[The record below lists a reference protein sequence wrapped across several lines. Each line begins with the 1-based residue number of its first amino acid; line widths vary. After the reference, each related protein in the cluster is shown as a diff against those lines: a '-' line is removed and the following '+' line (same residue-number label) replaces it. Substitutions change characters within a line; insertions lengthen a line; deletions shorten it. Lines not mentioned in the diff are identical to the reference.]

1 MTRLI
6 NDNARLQ
13 FGAVCSTVHFLANSA
28 RGQAGKMV
36 ARHNISVISM
46 AVMAGFLSLSSL
58 PSHAETL
65 MEALSEAYLTNP
77 DLVAERSRVR
87 AVDEQV
93 PQALSNW
100 RPQVTLSG
108 RYGVRKL
115 DRETAAGVD
124 TDRTDQPQS
133 VGLEISQNLFRGFRT
148 QAETERAE
156 NRVAAARSNLIGTE
170 QSVFLEG
177 VAGYVT
183 VLRDTAVLELRTN
196 NVGVIEQQLQATR
209 DRFEVG
215 ELTRTDVAQAESRLA
230 RAVADRTTAEASFE
244 TSRAAY
250 RKAIGRDPEQLQQ
263 PELPPNLPQSEA
275 DALAAAAENN
285 PDVVFADFNERAA
298 RSDIELREGELL
310 PTLTLDATIDRD
322 KDISGSDVR
331 DTEAALTAR
340 LSVPL
345 YQSGEVYSR
354 IREAKQTASQRL
366 SELALRKREAEQDAS
381 DAWEEFRA
389 AQARITSFEA
399 EVRAQEV
406 AFEGVQ
412 QEAQVGS
419 RTVLDVLDAEQE
431 LLDSRVNLVSA
442 RRDLIVSG
450 YALLS
455 AIGKLT
461 AGDLGLN
468 VNLYDPTRNLDAV
481 RDKLFGSDIKDE

>member
-1 MTRLI
+1 M
-6 NDNARLQ
+6 
-13 FGAVCSTVHFLANSA
+13 SA
-28 RGQAGKMV
+28 RFHIAAVSV
-36 ARHNISVISM
+36 AVL
-46 AVMAGFLSLSSL
+46 AGFVAFS
-58 PSHAETL
+58 PVAVHAESLT
-65 MEALSEAYLTNP
+65 EALAEAYGTNP
-77 DLVAERSRVR
+77 DLAAERARVR

-100 RPQVTLSG
+100 RPQVSLNG
-108 RYGVRKL
+108 RYGFRTL
-115 DRETAAGVD
+115 DRETGAGVE

-133 VGLEISQNLFRGFRT
+133 VGLAISQNLFRGFRT

-170 QSVFLEG
+170 QSVLLDG
-177 VAGYVT
+177 VVAYVT
-183 VLRDTAVLELRTN
+183 TLRDTAVLQLRTN
-196 NVGVIEQQLQATR
+196 NIGVIEQQLQATR

-230 RAVADRTTAEASFE
+230 RAVADRTTAEANLES
-244 TSRAAY
+244 SQAAY
-250 RKAIGRDPEQLQQ
+250 RKAIGRDPVALEQ
-263 PELPPNLPQSEA
+263 PDLPQNLPASEVDA
-275 DALAAAAENN
+275 QALAVENN

-298 RSDIELREGELL
+298 RSDVELRRGELL
-310 PTLTLDATIDRD
+310 PTLTLDATVDRE
-322 KDISGSDVR
+322 KDIAGSDVK
-331 DTEAALTAR
+331 DTESALTAR

-366 SELALRKREAEQDAS
+366 SELALSKREAEQESS
-381 DAWEEFRA
+381 DAWEDFRA
-389 AQARITSFEA
+389 AQARITSFES

-431 LLDSRVNLVSA
+431 LLDARVNLVSA

-461 AGDLGLN
+461 AQDLNLA
-468 VNLYDPTRNLDAV
+468 VDLYDPTRNYGTV
-481 RDKLFGSDIKDE
+481 RNKLFGSDIGGE

>member
-1 MTRLI
+1 M
-6 NDNARLQ
+6 
-13 FGAVCSTVHFLANSA
+13 SA
-28 RGQAGKMV
+28 RFHIAAVSV
-36 ARHNISVISM
+36 AVL
-46 AVMAGFLSLSSL
+46 AGFVAFS
-58 PSHAETL
+58 PVAVHAESLT
-65 MEALSEAYLTNP
+65 EALAEAYGTNP
-77 DLVAERSRVR
+77 DLAAERARVR

-100 RPQVTLSG
+100 RPQVSLNG
-108 RYGVRKL
+108 RYGFRTL
-115 DRETAAGVD
+115 DRETGAGVE

-133 VGLEISQNLFRGFRT
+133 VGLAISQNLFRGFRT

-170 QSVFLEG
+170 QSVLLDG
-177 VAGYVT
+177 VVAYVT
-183 VLRDTAVLELRTN
+183 TLRDTAVLQLRTN

-230 RAVADRTTAEASFE
+230 RAVADRTTAEANLES
-244 TSRAAY
+244 SQAAY
-250 RKAIGRDPEQLQQ
+250 RKAIGRDPVALEQ
-263 PELPPNLPQSEA
+263 PDLPQNLPASEVDA
-275 DALAAAAENN
+275 QALAVENN

-298 RSDIELREGELL
+298 RSDVELRRGELL
-310 PTLTLDATIDRD
+310 PTLTLDATVDRE
-322 KDISGSDVR
+322 KDIAGSDVK
-331 DTEAALTAR
+331 DTESALTAR

-366 SELALRKREAEQDAS
+366 SELALSKREAEQESS
-381 DAWEEFRA
+381 DAWEDFRA
-389 AQARITSFEA
+389 AQARITSFES

-431 LLDSRVNLVSA
+431 LLDARVNLVSA

-461 AGDLGLN
+461 AQDLNLA
-468 VNLYDPTRNLDAV
+468 VDLYDPTRNYGTV
-481 RDKLFGSDIKDE
+481 RNKLFGSDIGGE

>member
-1 MTRLI
+1 MIALNSI
-6 NDNARLQ
+6 
-13 FGAVCSTVHFLANSA
+13 AVIGVAVLASF
-28 RGQAGKMV
+28 V
-36 ARHNISVISM
+36 
-46 AVMAGFLSLSSL
+46 GFSSPL
-58 PSHAETL
+58 VHAETL
-65 MEALSEAYLTNP
+65 AEALAEAYSTNP

-108 RYGVRKL
+108 RYGLRKL
-115 DRETAAGVD
+115 DRETG
-124 TDRTDQPQS
+124 TGIKTNRTDQPQS
-133 VGLEISQNLFRGFRT
+133 IGLAITQNLFRGFRT
-148 QAETERAE
+148 QAETERAQ

-170 QSVFLEG
+170 QNVLLEG
-177 VAGYVT
+177 VVGYVT

-230 RAVADRTTAEASFE
+230 RAFADRTTAEANLE

-250 RKAIGRDPEQLQQ
+250 RKAIGRDPSELRQ
-263 PELPPNLPQSEA
+263 PKLPPNLPTSET
-275 DALAAAAENN
+275 DALAAAANNN
-285 PDVVFADFNERAA
+285 PNVVFADFNERAA
-298 RSDIELREGELL
+298 RADIELREGELL
-310 PTLTLDATIDRD
+310 PTLTLDATIDRE
-322 KDISGSDVR
+322 KDVVGSDVK
-331 DTEAALTAR
+331 DTESAITAR

-345 YQSGEVYSR
+345 YQSGAVYSR

-366 SELALRKREAEQDAS
+366 SELALSKREAEQDAS
-381 DAWEEFRA
+381 DAWENFRA
-389 AQARITSFEA
+389 SQARITSFES

-431 LLDSRVNLVSA
+431 LLDARVNLVSA

-450 YALLS
+450 YGLLA

-461 AGDLGLN
+461 AQDLDLA
-468 VNLYDPTRNLDAV
+468 VDLYDPTRNFGTV
-481 RDKLFGSDIKDE
+481 RDKFFGSDIEDE

>member
-1 MTRLI
+1 MI
-6 NDNARLQ
+6 ARNSI
-13 FGAVCSTVHFLANSA
+13 AVIGVTVLASFV
-28 RGQAGKMV
+28 GFSSS
-36 ARHNISVISM
+36 SV
-46 AVMAGFLSLSSL
+46 
-58 PSHAETL
+58 HAETL
-65 MEALSEAYLTNP
+65 AEALTEAYGTNP
-77 DLVAERSRVR
+77 DLVAERARVR

-100 RPQVTLSG
+100 RPQLFLSG
-108 RYGVRKL
+108 RYGVRRI
-115 DRETAAGVD
+115 DRESGAGVD
-124 TDRTDQPQS
+124 TERTDVPRS
-133 VGLEISQNLFRGFRT
+133 IGLAITQNLFRGFRT
-148 QAETERAE
+148 QAETERAQ

-170 QSVFLEG
+170 QNVLLEG
-177 VAGYVT
+177 VVGYVT

-230 RAVADRTTAEASFE
+230 RAVADRTTAEANLE
-244 TSRAAY
+244 TARAAY
-250 RKAIGRDPEQLQQ
+250 RKAIGRDPQQLQI
-263 PELPPNLPQSEA
+263 PDLPPNLPSSEA
-275 DALAAAAENN
+275 DALAAAANNN
-285 PDVVFADFNERAA
+285 PNVVFADFNERAA

-310 PTLTLDATIDRD
+310 PTLTLDATIDRE
-322 KDISGSDVR
+322 KDVVGSDVK
-331 DTEAALTAR
+331 DTESAITAR

-345 YQSGEVYSR
+345 YQSGAVYSR

-366 SELALRKREAEQDAS
+366 SELALSKREAEQDAS
-381 DAWEEFRA
+381 DAWENFRA
-389 AQARITSFEA
+389 SQARITSFES

-431 LLDSRVNLVSA
+431 LLDARVNLVSA

-450 YALLS
+450 YGLLA

-461 AGDLGLN
+461 AQDLDLA
-468 VNLYDPTRNLDAV
+468 VDLYDPTRNFGTV
-481 RDKLFGSDIKDE
+481 RDKFFGSDIEDE

>member
-1 MTRLI
+1 M
-6 NDNARLQ
+6 
-13 FGAVCSTVHFLANSA
+13 SA
-28 RGQAGKMV
+28 RINIAVIKV
-36 ARHNISVISM
+36 AVIASF
-46 AVMAGFLSLSSL
+46 AAFSLSGA
-58 PSHAETL
+58 HAESLT
-65 MEALSEAYLTNP
+65 EALAEAYGTNP
-77 DLVAERSRVR
+77 DLAAERARVR

-100 RPQVTLSG
+100 RPQVSLSG
-108 RYGVRKL
+108 RYGFRKL
-115 DRETAAGVD
+115 DRKTGIGVE

-133 VGLEISQNLFRGFRT
+133 VGLAITQNLFRGFRT
-148 QAETERAE
+148 EAETERAQ

-170 QSVFLEG
+170 QSVLLEG
-177 VAGYVT
+177 VVAYVT

-230 RAVADRTTAEASFE
+230 RAVADRTTAEANLES
-244 TSRAAY
+244 SRAAY
-250 RKAIGRDPEQLQQ
+250 RKAIGRDPLELQQ
-263 PELPPNLPQSEA
+263 PDLPPNLPTAEA
-275 DALAAAAENN
+275 DAQALAVENN

-298 RSDIELREGELL
+298 RSDVELRRGELL
-310 PTLTLDATIDRD
+310 PTLTLDATVDRE
-322 KDISGSDVR
+322 KDIAGSDVK
-331 DTEAALTAR
+331 DTESALTAR

-366 SELALRKREAEQDAS
+366 AELALSKREAEQDAS
-381 DAWEEFRA
+381 DAWEDFRA
-389 AQARITSFEA
+389 AQARITSFES

-431 LLDSRVNLVSA
+431 LLDARVNLVSA

-461 AGDLGLN
+461 AQDLNLA
-468 VNLYDPTRNLDAV
+468 VDLYDPKRNFGAV
-481 RDKLFGSDIKDE
+481 KNKLFGSDIGNE

>member
-1 MTRLI
+1 
-6 NDNARLQ
+6 
-13 FGAVCSTVHFLANSA
+13 
-28 RGQAGKMV
+28 MV
-36 ARHNISVISM
+36 ARHGITVMSV
-46 AVMAGFLSLSSL
+46 AVMASIVGFFPVSAE
-58 PSHAETL
+58 AETL
-65 MEALSEAYLTNP
+65 SEALAEAYQTNP

-100 RPQVTLSG
+100 RPQVSLSG

-115 DRETAAGVD
+115 DRNANTGVD

-133 VGLEISQNLFRGFRT
+133 VGLVISQNLFRGFRT

-170 QSVFLEG
+170 QSVLLEG
-177 VAGYVT
+177 VVGYVT
-183 VLRDTAVLELRTN
+183 VLRDTAVFQLRTN

-230 RAVADRTTAEASFE
+230 RAVADRTTAEANLES
-244 TSRAAY
+244 SRAAY
-250 RKAIGRDPEQLQQ
+250 RKAIGRDPEALQQ
-263 PELPPNLPQSEA
+263 PELPPNLPQSEE
-275 DALAAAAENN
+275 DAQGAAAKNN
-285 PDVVFADFNERAA
+285 PDVIFADFNERAA
-298 RSDIELREGELL
+298 RSDIELRRGELL

-322 KDISGSDVR
+322 KDISGSDVK
-331 DTEAALTAR
+331 DTESALTAR

-345 YQSGEVYSR
+345 YQSGAVYSR

-366 SELALRKREAEQDAS
+366 SELALRKREAEQQAS
-381 DAWEEFRA
+381 DAWEDFRA
-389 AQARITSFEA
+389 AQARITSFES

-431 LLDSRVNLVSA
+431 LLDARVNLVSA

-455 AIGKLT
+455 AVGRLT
-461 AGDLGLN
+461 AQELSLN
-468 VNLYDPTRNLDAV
+468 VNVYDPTRNYGAV
-481 RDKLFGSDIKDE
+481 RGKLFGSDIEDE

>member
-1 MTRLI
+1 
-6 NDNARLQ
+6 
-13 FGAVCSTVHFLANSA
+13 
-28 RGQAGKMV
+28 MV
-36 ARHNISVISM
+36 ARHSIAVLGV
-46 AVMAGFLSLSSL
+46 AVMAGVWGFSS
-58 PSHAETL
+58 PSAQAETL
-65 MEALSEAYLTNP
+65 AEALAEAYQTNP
-77 DLVAERSRVR
+77 DLTAERSRVR

-108 RYGVRKL
+108 RYGVRTL
-115 DRETAAGVD
+115 DRKTGAGVES
-124 TDRTDQPQS
+124 DRTDQPQS
-133 VGLEISQNLFRGFRT
+133 VGLSISQNLFRGFRT

-170 QSVFLEG
+170 QSVLLEG
-177 VAGYVT
+177 VVGYVT
-183 VLRDTAVLELRTN
+183 VLRDTAVLELRVN

-230 RAVADRTTAEASFE
+230 RAVADRTTAEANFE

-250 RKAIGRDPEQLQQ
+250 RKAIGRDPVALQQ
-263 PELPPNLPQSEA
+263 PDLPPNLPQSEA
-275 DALAAAAENN
+275 DTLAAAAENN

-322 KDISGSDVR
+322 KDIAGSDVR
-331 DTEAALTAR
+331 DTEKAITAR

-345 YQSGEVYSR
+345 YQSGAVYSR

-366 SELALRKREAEQDAS
+366 SELALRKREAEQEAS
-381 DAWEEFRA
+381 DSWEDFRA
-389 AQARITSFEA
+389 AQARITAFES

-461 AGDLGLN
+461 AQDLSLN
-468 VNLYDPTRNLDAV
+468 VDVYDPTHNFGAV
-481 RDKLFGSDIKDE
+481 RGKLFGSDIEGE

>member
-1 MTRLI
+1 
-6 NDNARLQ
+6 
-13 FGAVCSTVHFLANSA
+13 
-28 RGQAGKMV
+28 MV
-36 ARHNISVISM
+36 ARHSIAVLGV
-46 AVMAGFLSLSSL
+46 AVMAGVWGFSS
-58 PSHAETL
+58 PSAQAETL
-65 MEALSEAYLTNP
+65 AEALAEAYQTNP
-77 DLVAERSRVR
+77 DLTAERSRVR

-108 RYGVRKL
+108 RYGVRTL
-115 DRETAAGVD
+115 DRKTGAGVES
-124 TDRTDQPQS
+124 DRTDQPRS
-133 VGLEISQNLFRGFRT
+133 VGLSISQNLFRGFRT

-170 QSVFLEG
+170 QSVLLEG
-177 VAGYVT
+177 VVGYVT
-183 VLRDTAVLELRTN
+183 VLRDTAVLELRVN

-230 RAVADRTTAEASFE
+230 RAVADRTTAEANFE

-250 RKAIGRDPEQLQQ
+250 RKAIGRDPVALQQ
-263 PELPPNLPQSEA
+263 PDLPPNLPQSEA
-275 DALAAAAENN
+275 DTLAAAAENN

-322 KDISGSDVR
+322 KDIAGSDVR
-331 DTEAALTAR
+331 DTEKAITAR

-345 YQSGEVYSR
+345 YQSGAVYSR

-366 SELALRKREAEQDAS
+366 SELALRKREAEQEAS
-381 DAWEEFRA
+381 DSWEDFRA
-389 AQARITSFEA
+389 AQARITAFES

-461 AGDLGLN
+461 AQDLSLN
-468 VNLYDPTRNLDAV
+468 VDVYDPTHNFGAV
-481 RDKLFGSDIKDE
+481 RGKLFGSDIEGE

>member
-1 MTRLI
+1 M
-6 NDNARLQ
+6 A
-13 FGAVCSTVHFLANSA
+13 A
-28 RGQAGKMV
+28 
-36 ARHNISVISM
+36 ISM
-46 AVMAGFLSLSSL
+46 AVIVGFMGVSSW
-58 PSHAETL
+58 SAQAETL
-65 MEALSEAYLTNP
+65 SEALAEAYGTNP

-115 DRETAAGVD
+115 DRELSSGVS

-133 VGLEISQNLFRGFRT
+133 VGLAITQNLFRGFRT

-170 QSVFLEG
+170 QSVLLEG
-177 VAGYVT
+177 VVGYVT

-230 RAVADRTTAEASFE
+230 RAVADRITAEANLE

-250 RKAIGRDPEQLQQ
+250 RKAIGRDPVDLQQ
-263 PELPPNLPQSEA
+263 PDLPPNLPASEA
-275 DALAAAAENN
+275 DALAAAADNN

-298 RSDIELREGELL
+298 RSDIELRRGELL
-310 PTLTLDATIDRD
+310 PTLTLDATVDRD
-322 KDISGSDVR
+322 KDIVGSDVK
-331 DTEAALTAR
+331 DTEGALTAR

-345 YQSGEVYSR
+345 YQSGAVYSR

-366 SELALRKREAEQDAS
+366 SELALEKREAEQNAS
-381 DAWEEFRA
+381 DTWEDFRA
-389 AQARITSFEA
+389 AQARITSFES

-431 LLDSRVNLVSA
+431 LLDARVNLVSA

-455 AIGKLT
+455 AVGKLT
-461 AGDLGLN
+461 AQDLGLA
-468 VNLYDPTRNLDAV
+468 VDLYDPTSNFGAV

>member
-1 MTRLI
+1 MVSRNNRL
-6 NDNARLQ
+6 A
-13 FGAVCSTVHFLANSA
+13 
-28 RGQAGKMV
+28 
-36 ARHNISVISM
+36 VISM
-46 AVMAGFLSLSSL
+46 AVIAGFVGISASSA
-58 PSHAETL
+58 HAETL
-65 MEALSEAYLTNP
+65 AEALAEAYGTNP

-108 RYGVRKL
+108 RYGIRKL
-115 DRETAAGVD
+115 DRDFATGGSA
-124 TDRTDQPQS
+124 DRTDQPQS
-133 VGLEISQNLFRGFRT
+133 VGVAVTQNVFRGFRT
-148 QAETERAE
+148 EAETARAE

-170 QSVFLEG
+170 QSVLLEG
-177 VAGYVT
+177 VVGYVT
-183 VLRDTAVLELRTN
+183 VLRDTAVLELRVN
-196 NVGVIEQQLQATR
+196 NVSVIEQQLQATR

-230 RAVADRTTAEASFE
+230 RAVADRTTAEANLE

-250 RKAIGRDPEQLQQ
+250 RKAIGRDPVDLQQ
-263 PELPPNLPQSEA
+263 PDLPANLPTSEE
-275 DALAAAAENN
+275 DALIAAAANN
-285 PDVVFADFNERAA
+285 PNVVFADFNERAA
-298 RSDIELREGELL
+298 RSDIELRRGELL
-310 PTLTLDATIDRD
+310 PTVTLDATVDRD
-322 KDISGSDVR
+322 KDISGSDVE

-345 YQSGEVYSR
+345 YQSGAVYSR

-366 SELALRKREAEQDAS
+366 SELALTKREAEQDAS
-381 DAWEEFRA
+381 DAWEDFRA
-389 AQARITSFEA
+389 SQARITSFES

-431 LLDSRVNLVSA
+431 LLDARVNLVSA

-455 AIGKLT
+455 AVGKLT
-461 AGDLGLN
+461 AQDLELA
-468 VNLYDPTRNLDAV
+468 VDLYDPTRNFGTV
-481 RDKLFGSDIKDE
+481 RNKLFGSDIDDE

>member
-1 MTRLI
+1 MPTR
-6 NDNARLQ
+6 
-13 FGAVCSTVHFLANSA
+13 VHITA
-28 RGQAGKMV
+28 
-36 ARHNISVISM
+36 ISM
-46 AVMAGFLSLSSL
+46 AVMAGFVVFS
-58 PSHAETL
+58 PSAAHAESLT
-65 MEALSEAYLTNP
+65 EALVEAYGTNP
-77 DLVAERSRVR
+77 DLAAERARVR

-100 RPQVTLSG
+100 RPTVSLSS
-108 RYGVRKL
+108 RYGFRKL
-115 DRETAAGVD
+115 DRETGVGVE
-124 TDRTDQPQS
+124 TDRTTQPVG

-156 NRVAAARSNLIGTE
+156 NRVAAARSNLIGAE
-170 QSVFLEG
+170 QSVLLEG
-177 VAGYVT
+177 VVAYVT
-183 VLRDTAVLELRTN
+183 VLRDTAVLQLRTN

-215 ELTRTDVAQAESRLA
+215 ELTRTDVAQAESRIA
-230 RAVADRTTAEASFE
+230 RAIADRTTAEANLES
-244 TSRAAY
+244 SRAAY
-250 RKAIGRDPEQLQQ
+250 RKAIGRDPVELQQ
-263 PELPPNLPQSEA
+263 PGLPPNLPPSEA
-275 DALAAAAENN
+275 DAQALAVENN

-298 RSDIELREGELL
+298 RSDVALRRGELL
-310 PTLTLDATIDRD
+310 PTLSLDLTVDRE
-322 KDISGSDVR
+322 KDIAGPDIK
-331 DTEAALTAR
+331 DTDSAINAR

-366 SELALRKREAEQDAS
+366 SELALSKRQAEQDSS

-389 AQARITSFEA
+389 AQARITSFES

-431 LLDSRVNLVSA
+431 LLDARVNLVSA
-442 RRDLIVSG
+442 RRDLTVSS

-455 AIGKLT
+455 AVGKLT
-461 AGDLGLN
+461 AQDLNLA
-468 VNLYDPTRNLDAV
+468 VDLYDPTRNFGAV
-481 RDKLFGSDIKDE
+481 KNKLFGSDIGDE

>member
-1 MTRLI
+1 MVVRHSI
-6 NDNARLQ
+6 
-13 FGAVCSTVHFLANSA
+13 AV
-28 RGQAGKMV
+28 
-36 ARHNISVISM
+36 ISV
-46 AVMAGFLSLSSL
+46 AVMASVWGFSS
-58 PSHAETL
+58 PSAQAETL
-65 MEALSEAYLTNP
+65 AEALAEAYQTNP
-77 DLVAERSRVR
+77 DLTAERSRVR

-108 RYGVRKL
+108 RYGVRTL
-115 DRETAAGVD
+115 DRETGAGVES
-124 TDRTDQPQS
+124 DRTDQPQS

-170 QSVFLEG
+170 QSVLLEG
-177 VAGYVT
+177 VVGYVT
-183 VLRDTAVLELRTN
+183 VLRDRAVLELRVN

-230 RAVADRTTAEASFE
+230 RAVADRTTAEANFE

-250 RKAIGRDPEQLQQ
+250 RKAIGRDPVALQQ

-275 DALAAAAENN
+275 DTLAAAAENN

-322 KDISGSDVR
+322 KDLAGSDVR
-331 DTEAALTAR
+331 DTEKAITAR

-345 YQSGEVYSR
+345 YQSGAVYSR

-366 SELALRKREAEQDAS
+366 SELALRKREAEQGAS
-381 DAWEEFRA
+381 DSWEDFRA
-389 AQARITSFEA
+389 AQARITAFES

-442 RRDLIVSG
+442 RRDLIVTG

-461 AGDLGLN
+461 AQDLSLN
-468 VNLYDPTRNLDAV
+468 VDVYDPTRNFGAV
-481 RDKLFGSDIKDE
+481 RGKLFGSDIEDE